1 MSFTTAP
8 HRPVPHLDVNA
19 DMGNFVYA
27 VSQRPPGQHYMAE
40 GSTCSWTE
48 YIQLW
53 SEITGQRAAYK
64 QITLDE
70 LMAATPDK
78 EFGREVGDMFS
89 YSSEPGYDGG
99 LELLKAADIR
109 KVRIELAFLW
119 HQLINDKGRCRL
131 SHDQP

>member
-19 DMGNFVYA
+19 DMGSFVYA

-48 YIQLW
+48 YMQLW
-53 SEITGQRAAYK
+53 SEITGQRAVYK
-64 QITLDE
+64 QVMLDE
-70 LMAATPDK
+70 LLTVILDK

-89 YSSEPGYDGG
+89 YCSEPGYDGG
-99 LELLKAADIR
+99 LDLLKAADIR
-109 KVRIELAFLW
+109 TV
-119 HQLINDKGRCRL
+119 CL
-131 SHDQP
+131 SLPSCGTS